1 MKAAE
6 ARDVGR
12 AAGTTLRQAT
22 RTVRGVHGMVS
33 DAAYA
38 AVTAALGP
46 GVTQPIKTANDLV
59 TAAAYGAT
67 GMGLDAASRIAGFAT
82 SLRLAHTGDRGP
94 SVHDGR
100 GAHRALAAS
109 VGLRGDAFAVSA
121 PSLAPEMQV
130 RAGQQRIEL
139 TREGLAHA
147 YPDAGPDIAVYLH
160 GLCQSERSWS
170 LGAGDSPTHPERLA
184 ADLGLSPV
192 LIRYNTGL
200 RVSHNGAHLADLL
213 DVLIEAWP
221 VQVRRLVLVG
231 FSMGGLVVHSALVA
245 PAPAHGERTWT
256 NLVSDTV
263 TIGTPHHG
271 SPMARG
277 AQLAV
282 ERLSRDA
289 NGRRA
294 IDLVRQRSAGI
305 KDLTHGNV
313 TDADWFGHDPDDGD
327 DHRTHPAVPDG
338 IRHHAIVGVISGH
351 VDGAVARRVGDL
363 LVPPRSAAHEALDAI
378 PSRFLRERTAVVTGV
393 HHLGMLSNS
402 GVQDHLHRFL
412 SPTAQPALTRA
423 GRTGTN

>member
-67 GMGLDAASRIAGFAT
+67 GMGLDAASRIAGFAA
-82 SLRLAHTGDRGP
+82 SLKLAHTGDRGP

-121 PSLAPEMQV
+121 PSLAPAMQV
-130 RAGQQRIEL
+130 RAGQQRTEL
-139 TREGLAHA
+139 AREGLAHA

-160 GLCQSERSWS
+160 GLCQSESSWS

-213 DVLIEAWP
+213 DDLIEAWP

-231 FSMGGLVVHSALVA
+231 FSMGGLVVHSAMV
-245 PAPAHGERTWT
+245 APAHGERTWT

-305 KDLTHGNV
+305 KDLMATRPTRTGSAMTPMTAV
-313 TDADWFGHDPDDGD
+313 TTG
-327 DHRTHPAVPDG
+327 RTQ
-338 IRHHAIVGVISGH
+338 RC
-351 VDGAVARRVGDL
+351 
-363 LVPPRSAAHEALDAI
+363 
-378 PSRFLRERTAVVTGV
+378 RTASVITRSSVSSQDISTVQWRGELVTSWCRPAR
-393 HHLGMLSNS
+393 LPMRPST
-402 GVQDHLHRFL
+402 R
-412 SPTAQPALTRA
+412 SPHASCGSAQRW
-423 GRTGTN
+423 